1 MNDEERLFVSNPL
14 KALFIQNQE
23 IKELL
28 NRIVGE
34 LDDEDDYSD
43 ENYSKEVG
51 KDNLDGY

>member
-1 MNDEERLFVSNPL
+1 MNDEERLFASNPL